1 MHTLRV
7 VVCHCLQGID
17 KVNKFET
24 SVHILVVPL
33 DVVHDVRVLQLLGA
47 LVLREKHSQVVRVDH
62 AVGVLVDYPEDRQD
76 RVIEAANKLL
86 LEKFHALEALDF
98 FLDDFEYSILH
109 FITKLCL
116 LETVLEVALGCPEV
130 LRVGVRSWAQNLHQ
144 ATEKQHTVSLV

>member
-7 VVCHCLQGID
+7 VVCHCLQGVD

-47 LVLREKHSQVVRVDH
+47 LVLREEHSQVVRVDL
-62 AVGVLVDYPEDRQD
+62 AVRVLVDYPEDRQD
-76 RVIEAANKLL
+76 RVVEAANKLL

-98 FLDDFEYSILH
+98 FLDDF
-109 FITKLCL
+109 
-116 LETVLEVALGCPEV
+116 
-130 LRVGVRSWAQNLHQ
+130 
-144 ATEKQHTVSLV
+144 